1 MAVSLCLSVMVV
13 EAEYK
18 IGFKFKSV
26 TKSVVVLRVIS
37 QQQLK
42 GTKQQRIY
50 KLPLV
55 TKKRTFHAPRT
66 RLHLHSKYTL
76 NME

>member
-50 KLPLV
+50 KLPLD
-55 TKKRTFHAPRT
+55 KKKNFPRT

>member
-1 MAVSLCLSVMVV
+1 MVV

-50 KLPLV
+50 KLPFD
-55 TKKRTFHAPRT
+55 KRTFHAPRT

>member
-1 MAVSLCLSVMVV
+1 MVV

-50 KLPLV
+50 KLPLD
-55 TKKRTFHAPRT
+55 KKKNFPRSTHAT
-66 RLHLHSKYTL
+66 SSS
-76 NME
+76 

>member
-1 MAVSLCLSVMVV
+1 MVV

-42 GTKQQRIY
+42 EQNNNGYINF
-50 KLPLV
+50 LL

>member
-1 MAVSLCLSVMVV
+1 MVV

-50 KLPLV
+50 
-55 TKKRTFHAPRT
+55 RGGQQ
-66 RLHLHSKYTL
+66 
-76 NME
+76 